1 MRLDQF
7 LKLSRLIKQRS
18 IAKQACDG
26 GRVSLL
32 GRRARA
38 GIDVREG
45 DEIILNLR
53 DRFLRVRVLEVPSGN
68 VSKERARTL
77 YEIIEERDIVSF

>member
-1 MRLDQF
+1 MRLDLF
-7 LKLSRLIKQRS
+7 LKLSRLIKQRTM
-18 IAKQACDG
+18 AKQAVDG

-38 GIDVREG
+38 GAEVHEG

-53 DRFLRVRVLEVPSGN
+53 DRFLRVRVLEVPKGN

-77 YEIIEERDIVSF
+77 YEVLEERHVASF

>member
-7 LKLSRLIKQRS
+7 LKLSRLIKQRTM
-18 IAKQACDG
+18 AKQACDG

-32 GRRARA
+32 GRKARA
-38 GIDVREG
+38 GTEVRVG
-45 DEIILNLR
+45 DEIALNLR
-53 DRFLRVRVLEVPSGN
+53 DRFMRVRILEVPRGN

-77 YEIIEERDIVSF
+77 YEVLEERNVASY